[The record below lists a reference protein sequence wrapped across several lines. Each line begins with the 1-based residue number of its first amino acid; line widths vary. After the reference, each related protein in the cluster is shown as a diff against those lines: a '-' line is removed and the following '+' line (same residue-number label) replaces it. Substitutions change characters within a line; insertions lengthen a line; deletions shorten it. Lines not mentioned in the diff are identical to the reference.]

1 MLKKT
6 AVKMRRVLER
16 VREDGLM
23 ETARYA
29 LTLVGIDIRPFYLMV
44 ETLPEEIPT
53 ALTAAPEGF
62 EFSIFGRED
71 VETIA
76 EIPERHG
83 YVGKQRVMH
92 NFEAGDTCMGL
103 KKDGRIAAF
112 TWFSTGDRGSIF
124 YSPRLKEN
132 EAYLYDVY
140 VLEDF
145 RRRNLATVLRHKSY
159 EILVEM
165 GRDTFYSITEASNK
179 PSMRLKEKLGARRV
193 FLGAYVKLF
202 RKWVFRPVL
211 RSYPGADA
219 ETMRPTHSRPSA
231 S

>member
-1 MLKKT
+1 MLKK
-6 AVKMRRVLER
+6 AGAKMRRALER
-16 VREDGLM
+16 VREDGLT
-23 ETARYA
+23 ETARYT

-44 ETLPEEIPT
+44 ETLPAEIPP

-76 EIPERHG
+76 EIPERQG
-83 YVGKQRVMH
+83 YVGKQRVME
-92 NFEAGDTCMGL
+92 NLEGGDTCMGL

-112 TWFSTGDRGSIF
+112 TWFSTGNRGSIF
-124 YSPRLKEN
+124 YTPSLKEN

-145 RRRNLATVLRHKSY
+145 RRRNLATILRHKSY
-159 EILVEM
+159 EVLVEM
-165 GRDTFYSITEASNK
+165 GRDTFYSITESSNK
-179 PSMRLKEKLGARRV
+179 PSMRLKKKLGARPV

-211 RSYPGADA
+211 RNYPG
-219 ETMRPTHSRPSA
+219 EEKPRS
-231 S
+231 

>member
-6 AVKMRRVLER
+6 GAKMRRALER
-16 VREDGLM
+16 VREDGLT

-44 ETLPEEIPT
+44 ETLPAEIPT

-62 EFSIFGRED
+62 EFSIFGRQD
-71 VETIA
+71 VEAIA
-76 EIPERHG
+76 EIQERQG
-83 YVGKQRVMH
+83 YVGKQRVME
-92 NFEAGDTCMGL
+92 NFETGDTCLGL
-103 KKDGRIAAF
+103 KMDGQIAAF
-112 TWFSTGDRGSIF
+112 TWFSTGDRGSIL
-124 YSPRLKEN
+124 YSPSLKEN

-145 RRRNLATVLRHKSY
+145 RRRNLATALRYKSY
-159 EILVEM
+159 EILLEM
-165 GRDTFYSITEASNK
+165 GRDTFYSLTESSNK
-179 PSMRLKEKLGARRV
+179 PSMRLKKKLGARPV

-211 RSYPGADA
+211 RSYPG
-219 ETMRPTHSRPSA
+219 EKKPRS
-231 S
+231 